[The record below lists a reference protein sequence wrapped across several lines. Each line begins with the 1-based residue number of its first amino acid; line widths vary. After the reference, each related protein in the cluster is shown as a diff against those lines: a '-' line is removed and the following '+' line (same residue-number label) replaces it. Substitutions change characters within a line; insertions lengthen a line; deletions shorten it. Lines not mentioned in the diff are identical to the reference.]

1 MKLWYHLL
9 FVATVCFTGTISSKA
24 EIGSVPE
31 EAPVKKS
38 RDMTFRIMRESQTSC
53 EPNCPEWIFANG
65 QIVPGTAQKFKEI
78 AGLVGAPSVPL
89 IIQSSGGDMKEAME
103 MGRFIRAHKM
113 DVAVGF
119 SYEIPCKEGD
129 VSCAKNLNEHF
140 VARGFVSTQ
149 ASYCASACTLVLASG
164 VARIAATNSVIGTH
178 QCVNKPISQKIFY
191 AEKYTFVGGV
201 KVLLSK
207 TETRRETVFGDE
219 YTKTSADFEA
229 NMRQYLTSMG
239 VEQNFL
245 DYFDRAPP
253 TDIYRLTLKD
263 RAATRITTQTLAP
276 ETIVRSE
283 ICKGKT
289 IAKNCVLLNSDVEL
303 SSTN

>member
-1 MKLWYHLL
+1 MKHWYHLL
-9 FVATVCFTGTISSKA
+9 FIATVCFTGTISSNA

-53 EPNCPEWIFANG
+53 EPNCPEWIFAKG

-78 AGLVGAPSVPL
+78 AGLVGPQSLPL
-89 IIQSSGGDMKEAME
+89 VIQSSGGDMKEAME

-119 SYEIPCKEGD
+119 SYEIPCKTGD
-129 VSCAKNLNEHF
+129 VSCAQALSEHH

-149 ASYCASACTLVLASG
+149 PSFCASACTLVLASG

-178 QCVNKPISQKIFY
+178 QYVNKPIVQKIFY
-191 AEKYTFVGGV
+191 DEEFTMVNGV
-201 KVLLSK
+201 KELVSK

-219 YTKTSADFEA
+219 ATETLAEFNA
-229 NMRQYLTSMG
+229 NLRQYLTSMG

-245 DYFDRAPP
+245 EYFDRAPP
-253 TDIYRLTLKD
+253 TDIYRMTLKD
-263 RAATRITTQTLAP
+263 QAATHITTQTRAP
-276 ETIVRSE
+276 ETIVRAELCNAKSP
-283 ICKGKT
+283 
-289 IAKNCVLLNSDVEL
+289 AKNCVLLQNNIEL